1 MEKDAVAQQLLI
13 VGGSAGSL
21 EWLLRIVT
29 ALPAQTKLA
38 VLVVV
43 HRRNGNDSILTDLL
57 KARTG
62 KKVKEVEDKEP
73 IKPETIY
80 VAPSDYHLLVED
92 TRSFA
97 LDSSEKIHFSRPSID
112 VSFMSAA
119 QVFGCRCA
127 AILLS
132 GANADGAEGL
142 LTIQEA
148 GGFVAI
154 QDPQLSEVGFMPQ
167 QALNLLKPDA
177 LISQENLRE
186 VVEAIVSRE
195 C

>member
-73 IKPETIY
+73 IRPETIY

-92 TRSFA
+92 TQSFA

-119 QVFGCRCA
+119 QVFGRRCA

-177 LISQENLRE
+177 IISQENLRE